1 MYHRTRHRM
10 LLETEMLLF
19 DSDSDDELII
29 LVAFAAMQEQER
41 LNSKRRSRSRSSR
54 PCRKR
59 PRPHRVIEE
68 PPPMPSSS
76 AETSLSQVSTARKTR
91 GRSPNLLKNED
102 VSDSLVH
109 YDADQESEPS
119 SDPNVVQI
127 N

>member
-1 MYHRTRHRM
+1 MSHRTRHRM

-41 LNSKRRSRSRSSR
+41 LNSERRSRSRSR
-54 PCRKR
+54 PSRKR

-102 VSDSLVH
+102 VSDPLVH
-109 YDADQESEPS
+109 YDADQESGPS
-119 SDPNVVQI
+119 SDPNVVHI

>member
-1 MYHRTRHRM
+1 MSHRTRHRM

-41 LNSKRRSRSRSSR
+41 LNSERRSRPRSR
-54 PCRKR
+54 PSRKR
-59 PRPHRVIEE
+59 PRPHRVIKE

-91 GRSPNLLKNED
+91 GRSPNLLTNED
-102 VSDSLVH
+102 VSDPLVH
-109 YDADQESEPS
+109 YDADQESGPS
-119 SDPNVVQI
+119 SDPNVVHI

>member
-1 MYHRTRHRM
+1 MSHRTRHRM

-41 LNSKRRSRSRSSR
+41 LNSERRSRPS
-54 PCRKR
+54 RKR

-102 VSDSLVH
+102 VSDPLVH
-109 YDADQESEPS
+109 YDADQESGPS
-119 SDPNVVQI
+119 SDPNVVHI